1 MKSIGKGFLKM
12 LKKLWVPASALL
24 IYFVIITAAKAEIIP
39 PFGQGQTGLQAVVL
53 CESLTLRKD
62 RSASSEA
69 IQAIPYGSLIVVQ
82 TVEEGWAYCAASEG
96 AGPAGWVKS
105 DYLAIDPA
113 WYVCDETIPVYA
125 FGDHMA
131 PKVAL
136 LSRGDKLPILKNEE
150 DWVVVS
156 LRGAAGWIYKTAKDR
171 TNADTLSAVT
181 SLSKLEKAEL
191 LIPKGEYTLTD
202 QAGLAWIEENFSIAQ
217 PIMSAGCPFDAVL
230 TLYRADGTT
239 ETLYMATDGCR
250 NFRTLDGTYF
260 SFGNGDEAL
269 RLYDSTSIIG
279 ETFWKLF
286 GLTTQ
291 YEDIY

>member
-1 MKSIGKGFLKM
+1 MM
-12 LKKLWVPASALL
+12 LKKLLVPTATLF
-24 IYFVIITAAKAEIIP
+24 IYFLILTVAKAEILP
-39 PFGQGQTGLQAVVL
+39 PQGQGQNGWQAVVL

-62 RSASSEA
+62 GSASSEA
-69 IQAIPYGSLIVVQ
+69 IQALPYGSLIAVHN
-82 TVEEGWAYCAASEG
+82 VEEGWAYCAASEG
-96 AGPAGWVKS
+96 VGPVGWVKY

-113 WYVCDETIPVYA
+113 WYVCDETIPVFAY
-125 FGDHMA
+125 GDTMA

-136 LSRGDKLPILKNEE
+136 LSRGDKLPILKDEG
-150 DWVVVS
+150 DWLVVS
-156 LRGAAGWIYKTAKDR
+156 LRGAAGWICKTAKDK
-171 TNADTLSAVT
+171 TSADTLSAVS

-191 LIPKGEYTLTD
+191 LTPKGEYALTD
-202 QAGLAWIEENFSIAQ
+202 RAGLDWIEENFSIAQ

-230 TLYRADGTT
+230 TLYLTDGAE

-250 NFRTLDGTYF
+250 NFRTQDGTYF
-260 SFGNGDEAL
+260 AFGNGDEAL

-286 GLTTQ
+286 GLSTM